1 MRDLQAAI
9 VLVSALVAG
18 LVAPPPGAAYHFRGV
33 KWPGGV
39 VPYFNAAPDQA
50 WAVAEAVGAWNRSG
64 ANVRFVA
71 VPRADAK
78 LVIEEENDRVYCG
91 EGHASVGYVR
101 NASVVIFPARG
112 LTHACNR
119 YWAAHL
125 VAHELGHVLGLLHEN
140 RYCAA
145 MNESGSMRGGSK
157 CGPDWRWEWRCRLL
171 EPDDVAGVA
180 AIYGGRPRPPATPA
194 VCPLYAAIKTP
205 VRPSVSYDSARPA
218 MTVAFGRPAEP
229 RIPAFVIP
237 VPWKA
242 KSGFLL
248 ARTPTCPADGDTS
261 AAYLYRWK
269 AAVGNRQQLQLPAP
283 TRRLCI
289 AIWALDKL
297 GRPSASPARVIV
309 GPAGG

>member
-1 MRDLQAAI
+1 MRVLQVAI
-9 VLVSALVAG
+9 VLVSVWVAG
-18 LVAPPPGAAYHFRGV
+18 LAAPPPGAAYRFHGV

-50 WAVAEAVGAWNRSG
+50 WAVGQAVRAWNRSG
-64 ANVRFVA
+64 ADVRFVA
-71 VPRADAK
+71 VAKADAK
-78 LVIEEENDRVYCG
+78 LVIEKENNRVYCG

-101 NASVVIFPARG
+101 NARVVIFPARG
-112 LTHACNR
+112 VTHACNR

-157 CGPDWRWEWRCRLL
+157 CGPNWRWEWRCRLL

-180 AIYGGRPRPPATPA
+180 AIYGGRPRPAATPA

-205 VRPSVSYDSARPA
+205 IRPSVSYDRTGST
-218 MTVAFGRPAEP
+218 MTL
-229 RIPAFVIP
+229 

-248 ARTPTCPADGDTS
+248 ARTPMCRADDDTS
-261 AAYLYRWK
+261 AAYLYKWK
-269 AAVGNRQQLQLPAP
+269 AAVGNRQQLLLPAP
-283 TRRLCI
+283 TRRLCV

-297 GRPSASPARVIV
+297 GRPSASPARMIV